1 MAEPIPLQQ
10 VDRTYVRFQG
20 RKFSYFAGCDYFRLA
35 SHPKVLRAAEQGLK
49 KFGLNVAASR
59 LTTGHHAIYETLEK
73 AVAQFFDSPTAVLI
87 SSGYMTNIAVAQA
100 LAGTFSHVLID
111 EKAHP
116 SLADAALFFDG
127 PVLKFK
133 HRNADD
139 LKAVLQRLSQN
150 INPILLTDGMFSHD
164 GSIAPL
170 KSYRR
175 LLPKSGWMMVDDAH
189 AAGTLGATGKGSVE
203 LEGIA
208 RRQLIQNITLSKAFG
223 AYGGA
228 IVCDLSVREKVF
240 SRSRMF
246 VGNTPLPLP
255 LANAGVTAVGVLR
268 GERALRR
275 RLLQNV
281 TYVKSRMKRIG
292 FEVSDSPSPILPVI
306 PRDAAHATLLRA
318 ACLRN
323 GVYPSFIKYPG
334 GPENGYFRF
343 VLCSEHTRKQLDSL
357 LSALK
362 A

>member
-20 RKFSYFAGCDYFRLA
+20 RKLSYFAGCDYFRLA

-59 LTTGHHAIYETLEK
+59 LTTGHHAIYETLEN
-73 AVAQFFDSPTAVLI
+73 AVAKFFQSPTAVLI

-100 LAGTFSHVLID
+100 LAGNFSHVLID

-116 SLADAALFFDG
+116 SLADAAMFFDC

-133 HRNADD
+133 HRSADD
-139 LKAVLQRLSQN
+139 LQAVLKRLSEN
-150 INPILLTDGMFSHD
+150 VHPILLTDGMFLHD

-170 KSYRR
+170 KAYRR
-175 LLPKSGWMMVDDAH
+175 LLPKSSWMMVDDAH
-189 AAGTLGATGKGSVE
+189 AAGTLGSTGKGSVE

-208 RRQLIQNITLSKAFG
+208 RKQLIQNITLSKAFG

-228 IVCDLSVREKVF
+228 ILCDLSVREKIF

-255 LANAGVTAVGVLR
+255 LANAGVSAVGVLKSNR
-268 GERALRR
+268 GLRQRLPMASPMMSWSGSSRELSDFRNQRSDSSPVRRAATSACLFRSARR
-275 RLLQNV
+275 R
-281 TYVKSRMKRIG
+281 
-292 FEVSDSPSPILPVI
+292 
-306 PRDAAHATLLRA
+306 
-318 ACLRN
+318 
-323 GVYPSFIKYPG
+323 
-334 GPENGYFRF
+334 
-343 VLCSEHTRKQLDSL
+343 
-357 LSALK
+357 
-362 A
+362 